1 MMKDD
6 AALPPPR
13 KVSAGDIHLSVTE
26 VGTGHP
32 LVWLHGSG
40 PGASGLSNF
49 RLNLPEFSDF
59 RNLVFDHPRYG
70 DSDRPHIEG
79 PLIPHSGSRIL
90 AALDTLGVDRFA
102 LVGNSFGGGTA
113 AWLAATAPERV
124 TAAVLMAP
132 GGLQPPGMTRGELP
146 EGLQLI
152 FKAMRD
158 GVDRDLMAKF
168 VDTMLVDKTL
178 ASPALIDMRLEAAVR
193 NNPEW
198 EGIPDIGDLTGLV
211 SNIACPTQLLWG
223 KEDRFVP
230 AAWSIYWLDM
240 IADAELHVLPRCG
253 HWLQY
258 ELRTQFNELAGEFL
272 RRNTK

>member
-1 MMKDD
+1 M
-6 AALPPPR
+6 AVEHALPKPR
-13 KVSAGDIHLSVTE
+13 KVDAGDIELSVTD
-26 VGTGHP
+26 VGRGHP

-49 RLNLPEFSDF
+49 RHNLPEFSDF
-59 RNLVFDHPRYG
+59 RSLVFDHPRYG

-90 AALDTLGVDRFA
+90 VALDTLGIDRFA

-113 AWLAATAPERV
+113 AWIAATVPERV

-132 GGLQPPGMTRGELP
+132 GGLQPPGITRGELP

-158 GVDRDLMAKF
+158 GIDRELMLKF
-168 VDTMLVDKTL
+168 VDTMLVDKSL
-178 ASPALIDMRLEAAVR
+178 ATPELVEIRLEAAIR

-198 EGIPDIGDLTGLV
+198 EGIPDIGDLTDIVG
-211 SNIACPTQLLWG
+211 NITAPTQLLWG
-223 KEDRFVP
+223 KDDKFVP
-230 AAWSIYWLDM
+230 ASWSVHWLDR
-240 IADAELHVLPRCG
+240 IADAELHVLPHCG

-258 ELRTQFNELAGEFL
+258 ELQTQFNELAGEFL

>member
-1 MMKDD
+1 M
-6 AALPPPR
+6 AAEYALPNPR
-13 KVSAGDIHLSVTE
+13 KVHAGDIELAVTD

-79 PLIPHSGSRIL
+79 PLIPHSGSRVL
-90 AALDTLGVDRFA
+90 AALDALGVEKFA

-113 AWLAATAPERV
+113 AWIAATVPERV

-158 GVDRDLMAKF
+158 GVDRELMESF
-168 VDTMLVDKTL
+168 VTTMLVDTSL
-178 ASPALIDMRLEAAVR
+178 ASPELIDTRLEAALR

-198 EGIPDIGDLTGLV
+198 EGIPDIGDLSELV
-211 SNIACPTQLLWG
+211 GNIVAPTQLLWG
-223 KEDRFVP
+223 KDDKFVP
-230 AAWSIYWLDM
+230 AAWSIYWLEK
-240 IADAELHVLPRCG
+240 IADAELHVLPHCG

-258 ELRTQFNELAGEFL
+258 ELRPQFNRLAGEFL